1 MNLETVTIEDCID
14 AYVKRGMIA
23 IINDGKLLGFE
34 EKED

>member
-1 MNLETVTIEDCID
+1 MNLETVTIEDCIE
-14 AYVKRGMIA
+14 AFTLRGMVA